1 MELYVENSPW
11 LDKRLLITVW
21 IFVVMKYRDEIHW
34 QDWESCAHPSLS
46 ANLFVKNIQGR
57 MQDGENEL
65 WFKHRSSYCKNKNYK
80 DISMKYWTVIIGL
93 FLSLSVYAQLPS
105 NRIKPGTMYH
115 AGDTVRLPRMG
126 LSTRIPEGWSGVLPR
141 DTEVFLLM
149 PENNSVGEIY
159 VVINEK
165 ADLQVQRKLWESRMD
180 LAEGLRL
187 QRDGEIFTRGTDVVG
202 TMAKL
207 VGNSANNQA
216 KIYLEAK
223 CSPNGFCVSYVAT
236 SDAVSFENVKKALQ
250 QFVDNTTFT
259 KPSNASPY

>member
-1 MELYVENSPW
+1 
-11 LDKRLLITVW
+11 
-21 IFVVMKYRDEIHW
+21 MK
-34 QDWESCAHPSLS
+34 S
-46 ANLFVKNIQGR
+46 
-57 MQDGENEL
+57 
-65 WFKHRSSYCKNKNYK
+65 
-80 DISMKYWTVIIGL
+80 WTAIIGL

-159 VVINEK
+159 VLINEK
-165 ADLQVQRKLWESRMD
+165 ADLQVQRKLWEGGMD

-187 QRDGEIFTRGTDVVG
+187 QRDGEVSTRGNDIIG

-207 VGNSANNQA
+207 VGNALTTRPRFIKANA
-216 KIYLEAK
+216 APRIL
-223 CSPNGFCVSYVAT
+223 CFLCRT
-236 SDAVSFENVKKALQ
+236 SDAVSFENVKKPYNSLSTIQFSVSLPRITLQ
-250 QFVDNTTFT
+250 KFRLEDSFRKNI
-259 KPSNASPY
+259 AILWL